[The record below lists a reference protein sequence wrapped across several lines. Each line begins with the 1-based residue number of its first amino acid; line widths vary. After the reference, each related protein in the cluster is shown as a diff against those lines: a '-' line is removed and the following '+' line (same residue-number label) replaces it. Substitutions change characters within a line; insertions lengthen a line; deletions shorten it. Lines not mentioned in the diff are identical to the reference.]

1 MYHVP
6 GVGYYFGNVS
16 TGSLGL
22 GYLEMGKFAGNE
34 PDKWIAVK
42 LERIL
47 RNLQDAFNKI
57 TGDPKLD
64 SSKVTAVTTKKAEL
78 TKWLM
83 DLRETIVN
91 PTNVNWQSPKYT
103 SDKAKAQEAA
113 EKNDKALPYG
123 PHAELYRVAGLPV
136 PGEKAPAK
144 KNGKKESRKPTP
156 AEIVI
161 YKELGLTVTGNE
173 TVDEL
178 NAALAVKGVLKG
190 GKALVDAYTE
200 QTGKAPPPGLTDKA
214 REPYEPEGES
224 FFKKIPLWVWPV
236 GIGSIGLL
244 AAFTMMGMRK
254 SPTPVAAN
262 PYWQHRRRRRY

>member
-16 TGSLGL
+16 LSGL

-34 PDKWIAVK
+34 PDKWISNR
-42 LERIL
+42 LESAL
-47 RNLQDAFNKI
+47 RHLQDAYNKI
-57 TGDPKLD
+57 AGDPTLS
-64 SSKVTAVTTKKAEL
+64 SSKIQAMTTKNAEL
-78 TKWLM
+78 KKWLM
-83 DLRETIVN
+83 DVRETIVN
-91 PTNVNWQSPKYT
+91 PTNVNWKSPKYL
-103 SDKAKAQEAA
+103 SDKSYAQKVA
-113 EKNDKALPYG
+113 EENDVALPYG
-123 PHAELYRVAGLPV
+123 PHAELYKAAGLPV
-136 PGEKAPAK
+136 PGEKAK
-144 KNGKKESRKPTP
+144 KNGKKEPSRKPTP

-178 NAALAVKGVLKG
+178 NAALAVKGVLVG
-190 GKALVDAYTE
+190 GKALVDVY
-200 QTGKAPPPGLTDKA
+200 TGKTGKTPPPGLPNEA

-244 AAFTMMGMRK
+244 AAFVMMGMRR
-254 SPTPVAAN
+254 SPVPITTTAN
-262 PYWQHRRRRRY
+262 PRWRHRRY